1 MKIILTGGGTAG
13 HVVPNLALVPHLAA
27 VGFEVVYVGGKNGME
42 KALVEREKIPYFG
55 ISSGKLRRYLS
66 LKNLTDAFR
75 VVKGTFGAARIIGK
89 VKPDIVFSKGGF
101 VVVPVV
107 LAARMRG
114 VPVIIHESDITVGL
128 ANKLCIPHAAKVCCV
143 FPETMAQ
150 LPAGKAVLTGTP
162 IRDEIFKG
170 SRIKAAGIC
179 NFAENKPVILIMGGS
194 QGSVAINNCVRQA
207 LNSLLDK
214 FNIIHACG
222 VGNVDNGIN
231 RNGYLQFEYISEN
244 MGDFYALADLVVS
257 RAGANSIGEF
267 LALNKP
273 NVLIPLSRKASRGDQ
288 ILNAASFEK
297 QGFSVVIDEEEL
309 NPQVLLDKIS
319 ETYENRGKYASAM
332 KKSEGAGGIGQ
343 IIGLIEET
351 VSKSKKRKNK

>member
-27 VGFEVVYVGGKNGME
+27 KGYEIFYVGGKNGME
-42 KALVEREKIPYFG
+42 KALVEGEGIPYFG

-66 LKNLTDAFR
+66 LKNVTDAFR
-75 VVKGTFGAARIIGK
+75 VIKGGFGAAKILGRI
-89 VKPDIVFSKGGF
+89 KPDIVFSKGGF

-107 LAARMRG
+107 FAARMRG
-114 VPVIIHESDITVGL
+114 IPVIIHESDITVGL

-143 FPETMAQ
+143 FPETIAQ
-150 LPAGKAVLTGTP
+150 LPASKAVLTGTP

-170 SRIKAAGIC
+170 SRIKAAEVC
-179 NFAENKPVILIMGGS
+179 NFPQQKPVILIMGGS
-194 QGSVAINNCVRQA
+194 QGSVAVNNCVRQA
-207 LNSLLDK
+207 LDVLLAK

-222 VGNVDNGIN
+222 AGNTDESIKKP
-231 RNGYLQFEYISEN
+231 GYLQFEYISKN

-273 NVLIPLSRKASRGDQ
+273 NILIPLSRKASRGDQ

-297 QGFSVVIDEEEL
+297 QGFSAVIDEDEL
-309 NPQVLLDKIS
+309 NPQVLIDKIS
-319 ETYENRGKYASAM
+319 ETFENRGKYASAM
-332 KKSEGAGGIGQ
+332 KKSESAGGIEQ
-343 IIGLIEET
+343 IIKLIEET
-351 VSKSKKRKNK
+351 VNNSKKRKSK